1 MSAATDRQS
10 PRLAAAAGSRRMSDV
25 QQQTD
30 SLLEADSLL
39 EQAEEAQIVQRATLE
54 TSPLESEYSAA
65 LAAQIEA
72 KQDQA
77 ARIEDRLEGLIE
89 QQESRLMQIEA
100 KQPGLLALP
109 GQRARWQG
117 KVQQQ
122 QALLQRLHTRLENVR
137 EIKEGMG
144 VHAPRIEELATRKLR
159 AERPELAEEWDEM
172 REAARRH
179 QALMRKKE
187 QERRRQLAR
196 ERAGED
202 GQGLGR
208 SRSLGLSQTPL

>member
-1 MSAATDRQS
+1 MNAATDRQ
-10 PRLAAAAGSRRMSDV
+10 PQRLTDMPSARRVSDV
-25 QQQTD
+25 QQQAD
-30 SLLEADSLL
+30 GLLER
-39 EQAEEAQIVQRATLE
+39 AEEAQAEQQAALE
-54 TSPLESEYSAA
+54 TSPLASEYSAA

-77 ARIEDRLEGLIE
+77 ARIEDRLEGQIE

-109 GQRARWQG
+109 GQRTRWQSQ
-117 KVQQQ
+117 VQQQ

-159 AERPELAEEWDEM
+159 AE
-172 REAARRH
+172 AARRH

-187 QERRRQLAR
+187 QERRQQLAR
-196 ERAGED
+196 ERAGDD

-208 SRSLGLSQTPL
+208 SRGLSLSQTPL

>member
-1 MSAATDRQS
+1 MNAATDRQ
-10 PRLAAAAGSRRMSDV
+10 PQRLTDMPSARRVSDV
-25 QQQTD
+25 QQQAD
-30 SLLEADSLL
+30 GLLER
-39 EQAEEAQIVQRATLE
+39 AEEAQAEQQAALE
-54 TSPLESEYSAA
+54 TSPLASEYSAA
-65 LAAQIEA
+65 LAAQIAA

-77 ARIEDRLEGLIE
+77 ARIEDRLEGQIE

-109 GQRARWQG
+109 GQRTRWQSQ
-117 KVQQQ
+117 VQQQ

-159 AERPELAEEWDEM
+159 AEQPELAEEWDEM

-187 QERRRQLAR
+187 QERRQQLAR
-196 ERAGED
+196 ERAGDD

-208 SRSLGLSQTPL
+208 SRGLSLSQTPL

>member
-1 MSAATDRQS
+1 MSATDRQ
-10 PRLAAAAGSRRMSDV
+10 PKRLADAAGSRRVSDV
-25 QQQTD
+25 QQQAD
-30 SLLEADSLL
+30 GLLKQAQEV
-39 EQAEEAQIVQRATLE
+39 QAEQQAALE
-54 TSPLESEYSAA
+54 TSPLASEYSAA

-100 KQPGLLALP
+100 RQPGLLALP

-117 KVQQQ
+117 QVQQQ
-122 QALLQRLHTRLENVR
+122 QALLNRLHGRLESVR

-159 AERPELAEEWDEM
+159 AEHPELAEGWDEM
-172 REAARRH
+172 KEAARRH

-187 QERRRQLAR
+187 QERRQQLAR
-196 ERAGED
+196 AGDD
-202 GQGLGR
+202 GQDIGR
-208 SRSLGLSQTPL
+208 SRGLSLSQTPL

>member
-1 MSAATDRQS
+1 MNAATDRQ
-10 PRLAAAAGSRRMSDV
+10 PQRLTDMPSARRVSDV
-25 QQQTD
+25 QQQAD
-30 SLLEADSLL
+30 GLLER
-39 EQAEEAQIVQRATLE
+39 AEEAQAEQQAALE
-54 TSPLESEYSAA
+54 TSPLASEYSAA

-77 ARIEDRLEGLIE
+77 ARIEDRLEGQIE

-109 GQRARWQG
+109 GQRTRWQSQ
-117 KVQQQ
+117 VQQQ

-159 AERPELAEEWDEM
+159 AEQPELAEEWDEM

-187 QERRRQLAR
+187 QERRQQLAR
-196 ERAGED
+196 ERAGDD

-208 SRSLGLSQTPL
+208 SRGLSLSQTPL

>member
-1 MSAATDRQS
+1 MPSA
-10 PRLAAAAGSRRMSDV
+10 RRVSDV
-25 QQQTD
+25 QQQAD
-30 SLLEADSLL
+30 GLLER
-39 EQAEEAQIVQRATLE
+39 AEEAQAEQQAALE
-54 TSPLESEYSAA
+54 TSPLASEYSAA

-77 ARIEDRLEGLIE
+77 ARIEDRLEGQIE

-109 GQRARWQG
+109 GQRTRWQSQ
-117 KVQQQ
+117 VQQQ

-159 AERPELAEEWDEM
+159 AEQPELAEEWDEM

-187 QERRRQLAR
+187 QERRQQLAR
-196 ERAGED
+196 ERAGDD

-208 SRSLGLSQTPL
+208 SRGLSLSQTPL

>member
-1 MSAATDRQS
+1 MSAATDRQPQPLTDMS
-10 PRLAAAAGSRRMSDV
+10 SSRRVSDA
-25 QQQTD
+25 QQQAGG
-30 SLLEADSLL
+30 LLER
-39 EQAEEAQIVQRATLE
+39 AEEAQAEQQAALE
-54 TSPLESEYSAA
+54 TSTLASEYSAA

-77 ARIEDRLEGLIE
+77 ARIEDRLEGQIE

-109 GQRARWQG
+109 GQRTRWQSQ
-117 KVQQQ
+117 VQQQ

-144 VHAPRIEELATRKLR
+144 VHTPRIEELATRKLR
-159 AERPELAEEWDEM
+159 AEQPELAEEWDEM

-187 QERRRQLAR
+187 QERRQQLAR
-196 ERAGED
+196 ERAGD
-202 GQGLGR
+202 DAQGIGR
-208 SRSLGLSQTPL
+208 SRGLSLSQTPL

>member
-10 PRLAAAAGSRRMSDV
+10 PRLADAAGSRRMSDV
-25 QQQTD
+25 QQQ
-30 SLLEADSLL
+30 ADSLL
-39 EQAEEAQIVQRATLE
+39 EQAEEAQAVQQATLE

-89 QQESRLMQIEA
+89 QQESRLMQIEV

-117 KVQQQ
+117 QVQQQ

-187 QERRRQLAR
+187 QERRQQLAR

-202 GQGLGR
+202 GQGIGR

>member
-1 MSAATDRQS
+1 MSAATDRQ
-10 PRLAAAAGSRRMSDV
+10 PQRLADSSGLRRVSDV
-25 QQQTD
+25 QQQAD
-30 SLLEADSLL
+30 GLLG
-39 EQAEEAQIVQRATLE
+39 QAEEAQATQQAALE

-117 KVQQQ
+117 QVQQQ

-187 QERRRQLAR
+187 QERRQQLAR
-196 ERAGED
+196 ERSGDD
-202 GQGLGR
+202 GHGMGR
-208 SRSLGLSQTPL
+208 SRGLGLSQTPL

>member
-1 MSAATDRQS
+1 MSAATDRQ
-10 PRLAAAAGSRRMSDV
+10 PQRLTDMPSSRRVSDV
-25 QQQTD
+25 QQQAD
-30 SLLEADSLL
+30 GLLER
-39 EQAEEAQIVQRATLE
+39 AEEAQAEQQAALE
-54 TSPLESEYSAA
+54 TSPLASEYSAA

-77 ARIEDRLEGLIE
+77 ARIEDRLEGQIE

-109 GQRARWQG
+109 GQRTRWQSQ
-117 KVQQQ
+117 VQQQ

-159 AERPELAEEWDEM
+159 AEQPELAEEWDEM

-187 QERRRQLAR
+187 QERRQQLAR
-196 ERAGED
+196 ERAGDD
-202 GQGLGR
+202 GQGIGR
-208 SRSLGLSQTPL
+208 SRGLSLSQTQL

>member
-1 MSAATDRQS
+1 MNAATDRQ
-10 PRLAAAAGSRRMSDV
+10 PQRLTDMPSARRVSDV
-25 QQQTD
+25 QQQAD
-30 SLLEADSLL
+30 GLLER
-39 EQAEEAQIVQRATLE
+39 AEEAQAEQQAALE
-54 TSPLESEYSAA
+54 TSPLASEYSAA
-65 LAAQIEA
+65 LAAQIEV

-77 ARIEDRLEGLIE
+77 ARIEDRLEGQIE

-109 GQRARWQG
+109 GQRTRWQSQ
-117 KVQQQ
+117 VQQQ

-159 AERPELAEEWDEM
+159 AEQPELAEEWDEM

-187 QERRRQLAR
+187 QERRQQLAR
-196 ERAGED
+196 ERAGDD

-208 SRSLGLSQTPL
+208 SRGLSLSQTPL

>member
-1 MSAATDRQS
+1 MNAATDRQ
-10 PRLAAAAGSRRMSDV
+10 PQRLTDMPSARRVSDV
-25 QQQTD
+25 QQQAD
-30 SLLEADSLL
+30 GLLER
-39 EQAEEAQIVQRATLE
+39 AEEAQAEQQAALE
-54 TSPLESEYSAA
+54 TSPLASEYSAA

-77 ARIEDRLEGLIE
+77 ARIEDRLEGQIE

-109 GQRARWQG
+109 GQRTRWQSQ
-117 KVQQQ
+117 VQQQ

-159 AERPELAEEWDEM
+159 AEQPELAEEWDEM

-187 QERRRQLAR
+187 QERRQQLAR
-196 ERAGED
+196 ERAGDD

-208 SRSLGLSQTPL
+208 SRGLSPSQTPL

>member
-1 MSAATDRQS
+1 MNAATDRQ
-10 PRLAAAAGSRRMSDV
+10 PQRLTHMPSARRVSDV
-25 QQQTD
+25 QQQAD
-30 SLLEADSLL
+30 GLLER
-39 EQAEEAQIVQRATLE
+39 AEEAQAEQQAALE
-54 TSPLESEYSAA
+54 TSPLASEYSAA

-77 ARIEDRLEGLIE
+77 ARIEDRLEGQIE

-109 GQRARWQG
+109 GQRTRWQSQ
-117 KVQQQ
+117 VQQQ

-159 AERPELAEEWDEM
+159 AEQPELAEEWDEM

-187 QERRRQLAR
+187 QERRQALAR
-196 ERAGED
+196 EGVGDD

-208 SRSLGLSQTPL
+208 SRGLSLSQTPL

>member
-1 MSAATDRQS
+1 MNAATDRQ
-10 PRLAAAAGSRRMSDV
+10 PQRLTEMPSARRVSDV
-25 QQQTD
+25 QQQAD
-30 SLLEADSLL
+30 GLLER
-39 EQAEEAQIVQRATLE
+39 AEEAQAEQQAALE
-54 TSPLESEYSAA
+54 TSPLASEYSAA
-65 LAAQIEA
+65 LAAQIEV

-77 ARIEDRLEGLIE
+77 ARIEDRLEGQIE

-109 GQRARWQG
+109 GQRTRWQSQ
-117 KVQQQ
+117 VQQQ

-159 AERPELAEEWDEM
+159 AEQPELAEEWDEM

-187 QERRRQLAR
+187 QERRQQLAR
-196 ERAGED
+196 ERAGDD

-208 SRSLGLSQTPL
+208 SRGISLSQTPL

>member
-1 MSAATDRQS
+1 MSAAADRQ
-10 PRLAAAAGSRRMSDV
+10 PQRLTDMPSARRVSDV
-25 QQQTD
+25 QQQ
-30 SLLEADSLL
+30 ADGLL
-39 EQAEEAQIVQRATLE
+39 EQAEGAQAEQQAALE
-54 TSPLESEYSAA
+54 TSPLASEYSAA

-77 ARIEDRLEGLIE
+77 ARIEDRLEGQIE
-89 QQESRLMQIEA
+89 QQESRLMQTEA

-109 GQRARWQG
+109 GQRTRWQSQ
-117 KVQQQ
+117 VQQQ
-122 QALLQRLHTRLENVR
+122 QALLQRLHTRLESVR

-159 AERPELAEEWDEM
+159 AEQPELAEEWDEM

-187 QERRRQLAR
+187 QERRQQLAR
-196 ERAGED
+196 ERDGDD
-202 GQGLGR
+202 GQGIGR
-208 SRSLGLSQTPL
+208 SRGLSLSQTPL

>member
-1 MSAATDRQS
+1 MPS
-10 PRLAAAAGSRRMSDV
+10 SRRASDV
-25 QQQTD
+25 QQQAD
-30 SLLEADSLL
+30 GLLER
-39 EQAEEAQIVQRATLE
+39 AEEAQAEQQAALE
-54 TSPLESEYSAA
+54 TSPLASEYSAA

-77 ARIEDRLEGLIE
+77 ARIEDRLEGQIE

-109 GQRARWQG
+109 GQRTRWQSQ
-117 KVQQQ
+117 VQQQ

-144 VHAPRIEELATRKLR
+144 AHAPRIEELATRKLR
-159 AERPELAEEWDEM
+159 AEQPELAEEWDEM

-187 QERRRQLAR
+187 QERRQQLAR
-196 ERAGED
+196 ESAGDD
-202 GQGLGR
+202 GQSIGR
-208 SRSLGLSQTPL
+208 SRGLSLSQTPL

>member
-10 PRLAAAAGSRRMSDV
+10 PRLADAAGSRRMSDV
-25 QQQTD
+25 QQQ
-30 SLLEADSLL
+30 ADSLL
-39 EQAEEAQIVQRATLE
+39 EQAEEAQTVQQATLE

-89 QQESRLMQIEA
+89 QQESRLMQIEV

-117 KVQQQ
+117 QVQQQ

-187 QERRRQLAR
+187 QERRQQLAR

-202 GQGLGR
+202 GQGIGR

>member
-1 MSAATDRQS
+1 MSVATDRQ
-10 PRLAAAAGSRRMSDV
+10 PQRLADGSSAHRVSDV
-25 QQQTD
+25 QQR
-30 SLLEADSLL
+30 ADSLL
-39 EQAEEAQIVQRATLE
+39 EQAREAQAEQQATLE
-54 TSPLESEYSAA
+54 TSPLASEYSAA
-65 LAAQIEA
+65 LAAQIGA

-109 GQRARWQG
+109 GQRARWQSQ
-117 KVQQQ
+117 VQQE
-122 QALLQRLHTRLENVR
+122 QALLLRLHCRLENVR

-159 AERPELAEEWDEM
+159 AEHPELAEGWDEM
-172 REAARRH
+172 KEAARRH

-187 QERRRQLAR
+187 QERRQQRA
-196 ERAGED
+196 RAGDD

-208 SRSLGLSQTPL
+208 SRGLSLSQTPL

>member
-1 MSAATDRQS
+1 MSAPTDRQ
-10 PRLAAAAGSRRMSDV
+10 PQPQRLPDVAGSRRVSDI
-25 QQQTD
+25 QQQ
-30 SLLEADSLL
+30 ADSLL
-39 EQAEEAQIVQRATLE
+39 ERAEEAQTEQQAALE
-54 TSPLESEYSAA
+54 TSPLASEYSAA

-77 ARIEDRLEGLIE
+77 ARIEDRLEGMIE
-89 QQESRLMQIEA
+89 QQETRLMQIEG

-109 GQRARWQG
+109 GQRSRWQSQ
-117 KVQQQ
+117 VEQQ

-159 AERPELAEEWDEM
+159 AEQPELAEEWDEM

-179 QALMRKKE
+179 QALMRKNE
-187 QERRRQLAR
+187 QERRQQLAR
-196 ERAGED
+196 ERAGDE
-202 GQGLGR
+202 GQGIGR
-208 SRSLGLSQTPL
+208 SRSLNLSQTPL